1 MQSNPNYYFTN
12 QLWHPHSFNRN
23 MLEFALA
30 IWVRN
35 LMPWYKSKEKT
46 HMLHGCQDYHWT
58 PGHIGAVPL
67 RSDRC
72 CRCEWCRGIR
82 FGWQKEPSP
91 SPHNHGAGSQTP
103 WSAKPRAPEAAP
115 QSRSESC
122 LTAWSQTA
130 PQTERHFFSL
140 TLFLDP
146 ALPVCLL
153 PLDLLLLLLRRASKD
168 GPSFL
173 SLSPDS
179 LTCTICVCLLNWH
192 CWRSESLTSHMTP
205 QLWLNAPC
213 TLNLPLS
220 CFSGSASWAFHFWP
234 VVCLWLP
241 FKIMITGDLTKG
253 E

>member
-1 MQSNPNYYFTN
+1 MQSTPNDYFTN
-12 QLWHPHSFNRN
+12 QLWQPYSFNRN
-23 MLEFALA
+23 MLEFAWA
-30 IWVRN
+30 SWVRN
-35 LMPWYKSKEKT
+35 WMLWYKSKEKT

-82 FGWQKEPSP
+82 LGQQKEPSP
-91 SPHNHGAGSQTP
+91 SPHNHGAGSQMP

-146 ALPVCLL
+146 PLPVCLL
-153 PLDLLLLLLRRASKD
+153 PLDLLSLPLRRASKD
-168 GPSFL
+168 GPFFPALIPFVCVYSFG
-173 SLSPDS
+173 
-179 LTCTICVCLLNWH
+179 IVGEVRVWH
-192 CWRSESLTSHMTP
+192 HIWHLY
-205 QLWLNAPC
+205 APC
-213 TLNLPLS
+213 KLNLPLS
-220 CFSGSASWAFHFWP
+220 CFSDSASWAFHSWS
-234 VVCLWLP
+234 VVCLWLA

>member
-1 MQSNPNYYFTN
+1 MWVFEEQQDKSSWWSTLAGQKTQWITVQSFISTILLCSSQKTAQIIQSNSNYYFTN
-12 QLWHPHSFNRN
+12 QLWQPYSFNRN
-23 MLEFALA
+23 MLEFAWA

-35 LMPWYKSKEKT
+35 WMPWYKSKEKT

-82 FGWQKEPSP
+82 FGRQKEPSP

-146 ALPVCLL
+146 ALRLL
-153 PLDLLLLLLRRASKD
+153 PPPS
-168 GPSFL
+168 GP
-173 SLSPDS
+173 P
-179 LTCTICVCLLNWH
+179 LT
-192 CWRSESLTSHMTP
+192 P
-205 QLWLNAPC
+205 A
-213 TLNLPLS
+213 
-220 CFSGSASWAFHFWP
+220 
-234 VVCLWLP
+234 
-241 FKIMITGDLTKG
+241 
-253 E
+253 